1 MENISDDSAL
11 IRGNRMNVQRTG
23 VKIENGGRDAA
34 IGPQSLCA
42 TGRLGGRASHA
53 PGEDRKTGRGGGRAG

>member
-42 TGRLGGRASHA
+42 TGRLG
-53 PGEDRKTGRGGGRAG
+53 PGQPGAGRGSEDGSGWGAGR